1 MKTLMQQIVA
11 AVQAQGEFTRDEWQ
25 DIYNHGIAGGFS
37 GYISYYDT
45 TRFFDTH
52 KEIILQLADE
62 IREELGISTRGEFIA
77 GFQCL
82 KGYTAEECTQA
93 LYTETDDTH
102 IIKNALAWFAAEEAA
117 RYICEQE
124 DEDEDEEEEPLTEY
138 EALKMFDEMLDDC
151 YEPVKAFGL
160 TLYAADT
167 LKTCDPIAYREE
179 FNNWLDSEG
188 LEIQ

>member
-1 MKTLMQQIVA
+1 MKTLMEQIAA
-11 AVQAQGEFTRDEWQ
+11 AVQAQGGFTRDEWQ
-25 DIYNHGIAGGFS
+25 DIHNHGIGGGFS
-37 GYISYYDT
+37 GFISYCDT
-45 TRFFDTH
+45 NTFFGTH
-52 KEIILQLADE
+52 KEIILQLANE
-62 IREELGISTRGEFIA
+62 IREELGISTRGEVLA
-77 GFQCL
+77 GFHCL

-124 DEDEDEEEEPLTEY
+124 EEEEEEEPLTEY
-138 EALKMFDEMLDDC
+138 EALKLFDEMLDEC
-151 YEPVKAFGL
+151 YEPINAFGL

-167 LKTCDPIAYREE
+167 LKTCDPIAYRET

>member
-124 DEDEDEEEEPLTEY
+124 EEEETRLTEY
-138 EALKMFDEMLDDC
+138 EALKMFDEMLDEC

-167 LKTCDPIAYREE
+167 LKTCDPIAYREA